1 MVSNKIAGNRK
12 SSSRTKNNSFY
23 TTNYRKNNY
32 LERHPEAIR
41 TSKFFAGVGTTA
53 NTSQPRAILSP
64 AIPSLYP
71 SQIIPADQQKYYV
84 ITETTTVDLAAQSYE
99 ELVNEAEDGEILA
112 IEAVTSSP
120 LITVEIVIY
129 GVGNSPNIIND
140 YSINKMVSL
149 GRGLTPGDVEIL
161 PGGRSKDTTGLPLQY
176 YPYVA
181 RYKSDTL
188 VDFMLES
195 RQTYVFRYEPSVPL
209 TYSSI
214 IINVKNTSTESNKTV
229 DSVNIHRR
237 VYENPF
243 ADNLVGRPIESYELF
258 KQQQQQQQQEQI
270 PTAPINPNESPYITN
285 YLQRQKE
292 LQELANQP
300 EVLPDDIY

>member
-12 SSSRTKNNSFY
+12 SSSRGKNNSFY
-23 TTNYRKNNY
+23 TGYYKKNNY

-41 TSKFFAGVGTTA
+41 TSKFFAGVGTT
-53 NTSQPRAILSP
+53 TIDVSQPRATLSP

-71 SQIIPADQQKYYV
+71 MATNDQQRYYV
-84 ITETTTVDLAAQSYE
+84 ITETTTIDLAAQSYE

-120 LITVEIVIY
+120 LITIEIVIY

-161 PGGRSKDTTGLPLQY
+161 PGGRSKDTTGLPLRY
-176 YPYVA
+176 YPYIA

-258 KQQQQQQQQEQI
+258 KQQQEQQQEQI
-270 PTAPINPNESPYITN
+270 PTAPLNPNESPYITN
-285 YLQRQKE
+285 YLQRQKALAEE
-292 LQELANQP
+292 LNQP
-300 EVLPDDIY
+300 EVIESDEY